1 MAVRGKVKNIRNTGG
16 GRLHAPGCDLIT
28 SSTGTPI
35 ERLAC
40 DDSGGPIFLGPDG
53 LVRPGATFTLTG
65 LRWLS
70 PECAWC
76 PESSLFQCGPT
87 FYSPELGQSI
97 SPPSAGKKEFKGHVT
112 LLK

>member
-1 MAVRGKVKNIRNTGG
+1 MRVELLA
-16 GRLHAPGCDLIT
+16 DLCNAWRELLPVCRHGV
-28 SSTGTPI
+28 SRS
-35 ERLAC
+35 AC
-40 DDSGGPIFLGPDG
+40 DNACRPIFLTAAG
-53 LVRPGATFTLTG
+53 LARPGATATLTG

-70 PECAWC
+70 PDGAWC
-76 PESSLFQCGPT
+76 PESNLFQCGPT